1 MTTINNKL
9 CYLLLVIIME
19 CLNKRRLVANDNY
32 QNLNLNCRSQII
44 IIIII
49 TKPKP
54 HNSV

>member
-44 IIIII
+44 III